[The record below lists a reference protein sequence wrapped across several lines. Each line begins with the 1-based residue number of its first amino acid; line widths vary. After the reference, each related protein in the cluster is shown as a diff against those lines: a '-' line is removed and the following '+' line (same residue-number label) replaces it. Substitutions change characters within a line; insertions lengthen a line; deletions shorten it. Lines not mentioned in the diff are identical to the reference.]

1 VVVDPIRFQE
11 DTKYHHPQCLTVIYG
26 VQILSLFLISLPDA
40 TVRTMRS
47 TARSQTLLYMIL
59 PLSIGIKKSSS
70 ATEPY
75 VIHF

>member
-1 VVVDPIRFQE
+1 MADPIRLQE
-11 DTKYHHPQCLTVIYG
+11 DTKYHHPQRLTVIYG

-47 TARSQTLLYMIL
+47 TARSQTLLCMIL

-70 ATEPY
+70 ATKPY